1 MQEMYSLRLHSDFSL
16 LKSMVP
22 VEAYAGALKTAGYL
36 GGAITDQDC
45 GFGWVDFYTKMK
57 KAQLKPIL
65 GSHLT
70 WNFGSRAP
78 SGLSI
83 PPLGMSLL
91 VMNSTGYRNLCK
103 ILSAF
108 SFKTL
113 DHQKLL
119 DWSDGLSLLIP
130 PGHPASEAKRAF
142 LKQWDSRRLFFEL
155 HRFQNHSPQT
165 DGLTMA
171 QEFGA
176 RCIATQPVLYLKP
189 EDHRAYEILLS
200 IGAGTNLEDE
210 SRPKPISRDFY
221 LKSYEEFSRLYQDR
235 PEALT
240 NLQVIADS
248 IDFGFK
254 GDTYYLPKIGKD
266 DEVDELF
273 VQKCREGLEQRLQL
287 VREQQAENFLRLET
301 EYRSRLEIEC
311 EIIKK
316 MKFAGYFLIVADF
329 IQWSKAQDIPV
340 GPGRGSGAGSLAAYS
355 LGITDIDP
363 IKYKLLFERFLNP
376 ERVSMP
382 DFDVDFCIKGREAV
396 IQYVRQKYDLSDE
409 ALPPEERLKVG
420 QIITYG
426 KMKSKAVIRDVGRAL
441 GLPYS
446 DVDSIAKM
454 IPNVLNITLR
464 EAYELEPG
472 FKALRER
479 DPKAD
484 ELLGIAEQLEGLN
497 RHSSVHAAG
506 VVISD
511 QVLTHYLPLYQ
522 GSDSEIVVQFE
533 MKAVEKIG
541 LVKFDFLGL
550 RNLTVIQECIRLTGE
565 QIDLLKIDYNDPK
578 VMAEISTG
586 ETVGIFQLE
595 SSGMRDVIR
604 RLQPSVFEDLI
615 AIVALYR
622 PGPLEGGMVD
632 DFILRKR
639 GQKEIDYPH
648 PVLEA
653 ILQETYGVFVYQEQ
667 VMGTANL
674 MAGFSLGEADLL
686 RRAMGKKIAEEMAL
700 QREKFVTGSVS
711 KGFDEKLSQSIF
723 DLMSEFA
730 KYGFNKSHAA
740 AYAMVTFQ
748 TAYLKTYYPQAFFAA
763 LLSSESEDIETLG
776 SIIRTAQKRGLQ
788 VLPPDVNSSSVEFAL
803 EAYEG
808 QTAIRFGLSGIKN
821 LGRNVAEAIVENR
834 QRKGPFKDVQDFFL
848 RISAQVLNRR
858 QAECLVRSGALDGFG
873 LTRSSIFASLDSL
886 VGVASSLEKSRAA
899 GQKTLFAQKPQMK
912 TMEEWA
918 DRIRLNDEKS
928 LLGTYMTGHPMAQ
941 YEPILRNYKSHE
953 IAQLLQVQ
961 NPSKEKEYSVAGLI
975 TSRKEIL
982 TKKGS
987 KMAFFTL
994 EDEDSQIEVVVFS
1007 DLFQKRFSLT
1017 IVDRLVLVR
1026 GQISKEG
1033 GSTRLLAREITD
1045 LSQNL
1050 FQEIQLRLD
1059 REEKLESLPELVE
1072 FAKHYP
1078 GELPLKV
1085 RVKVDSEVQGK
1096 KLQSSHVTIE
1106 SSLRVQAHP
1115 QLLNWMEGNFGKG
1128 SVQLIEAGERK
1139 GDTSR
1144 NLFISS

>member
-1 MQEMYSLRLHSDFSL
+1 
-16 LKSMVP
+16 
-22 VEAYAGALKTAGYL
+22 
-36 GGAITDQDC
+36 
-45 GFGWVDFYTKMK
+45 
-57 KAQLKPIL
+57 
-65 GSHLT
+65 
-70 WNFGSRAP
+70 
-78 SGLSI
+78 
-83 PPLGMSLL
+83 
-91 VMNSTGYRNLCK
+91 
-103 ILSAF
+103 
-108 SFKTL
+108 
-113 DHQKLL
+113 
-119 DWSDGLSLLIP
+119 
-130 PGHPASEAKRAF
+130 
-142 LKQWDSRRLFFEL
+142 
-155 HRFQNHSPQT
+155 
-165 DGLTMA
+165 
-171 QEFGA
+171 
-176 RCIATQPVLYLKP
+176 
-189 EDHRAYEILLS
+189 
-200 IGAGTNLEDE
+200 
-210 SRPKPISRDFY
+210 
-221 LKSYEEFSRLYQDR
+221 
-235 PEALT
+235 
-240 NLQVIADS
+240 
-248 IDFGFK
+248 
-254 GDTYYLPKIGKD
+254 
-266 DEVDELF
+266 
-273 VQKCREGLEQRLQL
+273 
-287 VREQQAENFLRLET
+287 
-301 EYRSRLEIEC
+301 
-311 EIIKK
+311 
-316 MKFAGYFLIVADF
+316 
-329 IQWSKAQDIPV
+329 
-340 GPGRGSGAGSLAAYS
+340 
-355 LGITDIDP
+355 
-363 IKYKLLFERFLNP
+363 
-376 ERVSMP
+376 
-382 DFDVDFCIKGREAV
+382 
-396 IQYVRQKYDLSDE
+396 
-409 ALPPEERLKVG
+409 
-420 QIITYG
+420 
-426 KMKSKAVIRDVGRAL
+426 
-441 GLPYS
+441 
-446 DVDSIAKM
+446 
-454 IPNVLNITLR
+454 
-464 EAYELEPG
+464 
-472 FKALRER
+472 
-479 DPKAD
+479 
-484 ELLGIAEQLEGLN
+484 
-497 RHSSVHAAG
+497 
-506 VVISD
+506 
-511 QVLTHYLPLYQ
+511 
-522 GSDSEIVVQFE
+522 
-533 MKAVEKIG
+533 
-541 LVKFDFLGL
+541 
-550 RNLTVIQECIRLTGE
+550 
-565 QIDLLKIDYNDPK
+565 
-578 VMAEISTG
+578 
-586 ETVGIFQLE
+586 
-595 SSGMRDVIR
+595 
-604 RLQPSVFEDLI
+604 
-615 AIVALYR
+615 
-622 PGPLEGGMVD
+622 
-632 DFILRKR
+632 
-639 GQKEIDYPH
+639 
-648 PVLEA
+648 
-653 ILQETYGVFVYQEQ
+653 
-667 VMGTANL
+667 
-674 MAGFSLGEADLL
+674 
-686 RRAMGKKIAEEMAL
+686 
-700 QREKFVTGSVS
+700 VTGSVS